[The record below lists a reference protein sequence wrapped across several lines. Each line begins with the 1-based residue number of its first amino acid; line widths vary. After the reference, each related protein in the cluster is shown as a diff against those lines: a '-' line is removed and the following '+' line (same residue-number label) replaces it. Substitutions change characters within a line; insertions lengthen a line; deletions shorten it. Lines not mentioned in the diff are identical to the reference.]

1 LQFLEALPI
10 ASFKRSC
17 RGNISL
23 LLAWT
28 SVDIDVLL
36 HEMIHIPAEYHID
49 LQDVFKI
56 EGKGDMAGMSFLA
69 VAIINDVYLS
79 TKDKCTNAMYQQ
91 WHRRRILAMS

>member
-36 HEMIHIPAEYHID
+36 HEMIHIPAEYHVD

-69 VAIINDVYLS
+69 VAIINDV
-79 TKDKCTNAMYQQ
+79 
-91 WHRRRILAMS
+91 